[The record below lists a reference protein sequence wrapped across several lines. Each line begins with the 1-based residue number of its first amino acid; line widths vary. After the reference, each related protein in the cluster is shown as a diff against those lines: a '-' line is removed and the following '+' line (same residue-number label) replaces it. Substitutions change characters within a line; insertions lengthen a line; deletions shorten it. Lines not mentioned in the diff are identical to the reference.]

1 MNLFLNIIIR
11 VNKMTANKKSREMS
25 TGVEKCWEFLLAE
38 NWHLFYRNVLKIV
51 SVGEKTLCKKSDNQR
66 TE

>member
-1 MNLFLNIIIR
+1 
-11 VNKMTANKKSREMS
+11 MTANKKSREMG

-51 SVGEKTLCKKSDNQR
+51 SVGEKILCKQSDNQG

>member
-11 VNKMTANKKSREMS
+11 VNKMTANKKSREMG

-51 SVGEKTLCKKSDNQR
+51 SVGEKILCKQSDNQG

>member
-1 MNLFLNIIIR
+1 
-11 VNKMTANKKSREMS
+11 MTANKKSREM
-25 TGVEKCWEFLLAE
+25 GAEVEKCWEFLLAE

-51 SVGEKTLCKKSDNQR
+51 SVGEKILCKQSDNQG